1 MKSREIF
8 VPFFEISRNFW
19 NFVPCFEMSRN
30 FWNFVPCFE
39 ILRNFWNFVPCFEML
54 QKFWNFVPC
63 LELSQNFWIFVP
75 FFEILRNFWNFVPF
89 FEIFFEIFEISS
101 EDKLGIK
108 GFLYFAKLFQAVID
122 ILSWHHLH
130 YKERGWIYHLGSC
143 VICGPVRAW
152 QVSTSE
158 ELLTW
163 LFSASA
169 STNPF
174 YLSVDPW
181 WSLTVSSS
189 QKTIKARWYPGLWL
203 AVACDDSERRRG
215 CEKSSPSEIQV
226 CYLFPLSPLSPQ
238 LCRIYS
244 YYSNSGSL

>member
-1 MKSREIF
+1 
-8 VPFFEISRNFW
+8 
-19 NFVPCFEMSRN
+19 
-30 FWNFVPCFE
+30 
-39 ILRNFWNFVPCFEML
+39 ML

-101 EDKLGIK
+101 KDKLGIK

-215 CEKSSPSEIQV
+215 CEKSSPSVLRSSNPLVTCASLLAPSSGLKVVKAVKVGKNLWDQT
-226 CYLFPLSPLSPQ
+226 FPDSLTLAFIPNGPWQLSCPPGVLEVT
-238 LCRIYS
+238 
-244 YYSNSGSL
+244 